1 MATLPDTALVRAN
14 LRIPLIVVQDFAG
27 AHQVLVTNASHYGK
41 PGLIRRVMI
50 DGLGHNLFTAQGD
63 DWLKRQRPVAPV
75 FAATEVN
82 GLAAIL
88 AAGVVHQ
95 IGNCRPGTLDVHTE
109 MTDLTLR
116 VACRALLGTDPDID
130 DLGRAIRTEFE
141 TLSSGSPPISRI
153 PPFRQRDSQHR
164 PTAR

>member
-63 DWLKRQRPVAPV
+63 DWLKRRRPVAPV
-75 FAATEVN
+75 FAATELN

-95 IGNCRPGTLDVHTE
+95 IGNWRLGTLDV
-109 MTDLTLR
+109 
-116 VACRALLGTDPDID
+116 
-130 DLGRAIRTEFE
+130 
-141 TLSSGSPPISRI
+141 I
-153 PPFRQRDSQHR
+153 PK
-164 PTAR
+164 